1 MCCRSPSSL
10 CVSKND
16 EFEEINRRSSGDEK
30 EFRVKQIFAS
40 GFREADSGIFQAA
53 MF

>member
-1 MCCRSPSSL
+1 MCCLSSSSL
-10 CVSKND
+10 CDSKDD
-16 EFEEINRRSSGDEK
+16 ESEEINRRSSGDEK

-40 GFREADSGIFQAA
+40 GFREADSGIFQTA